1 MRIGVFALQGD
12 VSDHVYIIEL
22 LGHKPVMVRN
32 PEDLA
37 QIDCIVL
44 PGGESTT
51 FGKLAARN
59 GLDKELIA
67 KVNSGM
73 PIFGTCAGLIMMA
86 QEIDGYKDQP
96 TWKLMNVTV
105 KRNAYGRQLDSRVE
119 SIKVEGMGEAEV
131 AFIRAPYITKTGA
144 NVKILSYDRD
154 GNIVFVRE
162 DHKLGAAFHPEIT
175 KDVSIHKY
183 FIDVLR
189 RT

>member
-1 MRIGVFALQGD
+1 VRIGVFALQGD
-12 VSDHVYIIEL
+12 VSDHVLIIEQ

-37 QIDCIVL
+37 TIDCIVV

-51 FGKLAARN
+51 FGKLASRN
-59 GLDKELIA
+59 GLDKELIS

-86 QEIDGYKDQP
+86 NEIEGYKDQP

-105 KRNAYGRQLDSRVE
+105 KRNAYGRQLDSRIE
-119 SIKVEGMGEAEV
+119 SIKVEGMVEVEV
-131 AFIRAPYITKTGA
+131 AFIRAPYITNIGA

-175 KDVSIHKY
+175 KDASIHKY
-183 FIDVLR
+183 FIDALR